1 MSYPVM
7 SNTPRNKAE
16 GEGRAIACRRLLSYH
31 DKEHPDE
38 VAYGT
43 RMLEFAQNFSEVQ
56 EWEDA

>member
-1 MSYPVM
+1 M